1 MKQLNLIEVNYR
13 DAVNSGNVAAA
24 IEKAVTARI
33 GELII
38 EGATLNDFI
47 KYYPSIIPVGI
58 PRDWGYD
65 EGKQIEIFYDCIH
78 IRENKTF
85 LDSELTLDQ
94 LETLFCRTYG
104 SSSKESEN
112 KENLRLKKYKII
124 S

>member
-112 KENLRLKKYKII
+112 KEKLTFKKI
-124 S
+124 